1 MLGMP
6 VTSFPSNTTTA
17 TVRLNHPERVR
28 AGVDPTGQRL
38 PAYVEGEI
46 ENLPEDMEAS
56 DLAIVIAIN
65 GVIRSTTKTTQA
77 MISSLTPEGGTPSKP
92 PNGESSAIS
101 REGDGVHFLMRV
113 PPGTFARGKNEVTIH
128 GVVEDEQGRP
138 TALLDFAQQ

>member
-1 MLGMP
+1 
-6 VTSFPSNTTTA
+6 
-17 TVRLNHPERVR
+17 LNHPERYR
-28 AGVDPTGQRL
+28 AGVDPTGQRV

-77 MISSLTPEGGTPSKP
+77 MISSLTPEGGTPSRS
-92 PNGESSAIS
+92 PNGENSAIP

-113 PPGTFARGKNEVTIH
+113 PPGTFVGARNELTIH
-128 GVVEDEQGRP
+128 GVIEDEQGRP